1 MVGRVLLTGMCVA
14 AMAGVAAAEERGPD
28 PLSPAELL
36 KGPSLHET
44 GRIAGMA
51 VTPLPPAS
59 GPVPVRPDT
68 GDKGERSIQD
78 VAAKVDVPRPP
89 PHGTINAGVLDTEV
103 GEYFARLDDCRVDV
117 ARRRQVAPADVHAD
131 ALTLR
136 WTIRRNGTVTATEV
150 VAVSPTDPEVVDCVK
165 ADMSTWTFT
174 RPRGGPVPVERDF
187 KFRPAP
193 ESLF

>member
-1 MVGRVLLTGMCVA
+1 MVGRVLLAGMCVA
-14 AMAGVAAAEERGPD
+14 AMAGVAGAEERGPD

-36 KGPSLHET
+36 NGPSLHET
-44 GRIAGMA
+44 GRIA
-51 VTPLPPAS
+51 PLPPAS

-68 GDKGERSIQD
+68 GDKSERPVQE

-89 PHGTINAGVLDTEV
+89 PHGTINAGTLDAEV
-103 GEYFARLDDCRVDV
+103 GEHFARLDDCRIDV
-117 ARRRQVAPADVHAD
+117 ARRRQVPPVDVRAD

-136 WTIRRNGTVTATEV
+136 WTIRRNGTVGATEV
-150 VAVSPTDPEVVDCVK
+150 VAASPTDLDVMDCVK
-165 ADMSTWTFT
+165 AEMSTWTFT
-174 RPRGGPVPVERDF
+174 RPRGGSLPVERAF